1 MQRSQPDYVVALIID
16 HVNIPDMFNAIPSSQ
31 CATGPIKRTRE
42 YVARVFLI
50 AAAAVYGSLN
60 IAINSTDGELKLA
73 LYCYFE
79 THDTRVVPGPNR
91 FVFI

>member
-16 HVNIPDMFNAIPSSQ
+16 HVNIADMFNAIPSSQ
-31 CATGPIKRTRE
+31 CATGAIKRTRE
-42 YVARVFLI
+42 YVAFFLI

-60 IAINSTDGELKLA
+60 IAIKSTDGELKLA

-79 THDTRVVPGPNR
+79 THDTRVVPGLNR